1 MRRLVVVLGLFAT
14 ALVPPGLS
22 AQERPTS
29 AVQEVERRRVVYKAA
44 KEQYEADEAEVQRIR
59 FDWNQ
64 LMDQHSAAH
73 ARGDDDDV
81 ARLRGQLQ
89 ELAGDK
95 DRAEN
100 ARQASREK
108 WFEAGDQLMD
118 VLNDYLG
125 MLDKQIRNSQVGS
138 DDTASTL
145 YDEYEEELRKLE
157 QELASVPRE
166 LPELVMPEVEIRPED
181 GPRDILRKLNLL
193 ESREQEFEK
202 LLGDLDREIEGL
214 TQRQA
219 RERWRRD
226 RGADIFDDNR
236 DPTGVGTD
244 VTGVTGVTDTTRV
257 TLAAVKPLGERIA
270 EKKEFREQVNDLL
283 TRLRARVE
291 EVRRMVSGT

>member
-1 MRRLVVVLGLFAT
+1 MRRLLVALGLFAT

-29 AVQEVERRRVVYKAA
+29 AVQEVERRRVVYRAA
-44 KEQYEADEAEVQRIR
+44 KEQYEADEAEVKRIR

-64 LMDQHSAAH
+64 LMDQHSGAH

-95 DRAEN
+95 HRAEN
-100 ARQASREK
+100 ARQATREK
-108 WFEAGDQLMD
+108 WFEAGDTLMD

-145 YDEYEEELRKLE
+145 YDEYEKELRELE

-181 GPRDILRKLNLL
+181 GPRDIQRKLKLL

-202 LLGDLDREIEGL
+202 LLGVLDREIEGL
-214 TQRQA
+214 TLRQA
-219 RERWRRD
+219 RERRRN

-244 VTGVTGVTDTTRV
+244 VTGGTGGADTTRV

-283 TRLRARVE
+283 TRLKARVE

>member
-1 MRRLVVVLGLFAT
+1 MRRLLVVLGLFAT

-108 WFEAGDQLMD
+108 WFDAGEQLMD

-125 MLDKQIRNSQVGS
+125 MLDTQIRNSQLGS

-145 YDEYEEELRKLE
+145 YDEYENELRELE

-181 GPRDILRKLNLL
+181 GPRDIQRKLNLL

-202 LLGDLDREIEGL
+202 LLGDLDREIERL
-214 TQRQA
+214 TLRQA
-219 RERWRRD
+219 RERRRN

-244 VTGVTGVTDTTRV
+244 VTGGTGGADTTRV

-283 TRLRARVE
+283 TRLKARVE